1 MGTSEIDEMPMLS
14 PSYPQSNEID
24 GFQNQR
30 FVYRTRSASLSMPMS
45 SMDSFGDDSS
55 FVGYNGPLRSEGRT
69 SLVHM
74 SGPLYIS
81 HKPENSS
88 RPTPAAVVHKPTL
101 PTTEK
106 YPSIGSGEQ
115 NGWPNNDY
123 TGKNEHLLKS
133 GQLGMCSD
141 PYCTTCPT
149 DNHLKAQKKS
159 SKFSDMFD
167 HRFHN
172 MLYGDTKG
180 WAERTCSFLHPYIP
194 GVMNPH
200 AKIIQKWNKFFVI
213 SCLFA
218 VFIDPLFFFVLNVQ
232 QGNNCIVLNWPM
244 TKTIVILRSITD
256 IIYLVHILLQFRLA
270 YVVPE
275 SRVVG
280 AGDLVDHP
288 KKIAANYL
296 SGYFVIDFFVV
307 LPLPQIILLLV
318 LPKSIGSSGVN
329 YAKNLLWAA
338 ILLQY
343 NSRLYR
349 IYYLV
354 AGQSPSGFIFESI
367 WATFVINLLIIVV
380 SSNIVGS
387 LWYLF
392 GLQRV
397 NQCLQVAC
405 RSSNIERCMEFIDCG
420 HGTDY
425 TKFRSDITWGQ
436 WKNYTDACFTES
448 SFDFGIYKQAVDL
461 TTEPSVVTRYVY
473 SFFWGFQ
480 QISTLAGNQ
489 VPSYFLLEVVFTIA
503 IIGTGLLLFALLIG
517 NMQSFQQ
524 SLNRRRLE
532 MSLRRRD
539 VGQWMSHRR
548 FPEELRRRVL
558 EAERYNWA
566 ATRGVNEEMLLENLP
581 EDVQREIR
589 RHLFRFIKKVQIF
602 ALLDEPILDA
612 ICERLRLKTYIAG
625 SKVLYRGGLVDK
637 MVFIIRGK
645 MESIGEDGNVAFLSE
660 GDACGEEFLT
670 WCLEHSSIN
679 RDGKKIRI
687 PGHRL
692 LSNRLVRCL
701 TNVEAFILRAA
712 DLKEVTNLFARFS
725 RSPRVQGAI
734 RYKSPYRRRPV
745 QVAWRCKKKRQSRAD
760 SSSPRH

>member
-480 QISTLAGNQ
+480 
-489 VPSYFLLEVVFTIA
+489 Y
-503 IIGTGLLLFALLIG
+503 TGWQSSPELF
-517 NMQSFQQ
+517 
-524 SLNRRRLE
+524 
-532 MSLRRRD
+532 
-539 VGQWMSHRR
+539 
-548 FPEELRRRVL
+548 
-558 EAERYNWA
+558 
-566 ATRGVNEEMLLENLP
+566 
-581 EDVQREIR
+581 
-589 RHLFRFIKKVQIF
+589 
-602 ALLDEPILDA
+602 
-612 ICERLRLKTYIAG
+612 
-625 SKVLYRGGLVDK
+625 
-637 MVFIIRGK
+637 
-645 MESIGEDGNVAFLSE
+645 SIGSCFHNCYHRNGTPTFCTPDWKYAELSAVSKSQEVRNVSQAS
-660 GDACGEEFLT
+660 
-670 WCLEHSSIN
+670 
-679 RDGKKIRI
+679 
-687 PGHRL
+687 
-692 LSNRLVRCL
+692 
-701 TNVEAFILRAA
+701 
-712 DLKEVTNLFARFS
+712 
-725 RSPRVQGAI
+725 
-734 RYKSPYRRRPV
+734 
-745 QVAWRCKKKRQSRAD
+745 
-760 SSSPRH
+760 

>member
-307 LPLPQIILLLV
+307 LPLPQ
-318 LPKSIGSSGVN
+318 
-329 YAKNLLWAA
+329 
-338 ILLQY
+338 
-343 NSRLYR
+343 
-349 IYYLV
+349 
-354 AGQSPSGFIFESI
+354 
-367 WATFVINLLIIVV
+367 
-380 SSNIVGS
+380 
-387 LWYLF
+387 
-392 GLQRV
+392 RV

-480 QISTLAGNQ
+480 
-489 VPSYFLLEVVFTIA
+489 
-503 IIGTGLLLFALLIG
+503 
-517 NMQSFQQ
+517 
-524 SLNRRRLE
+524 
-532 MSLRRRD
+532 
-539 VGQWMSHRR
+539 
-548 FPEELRRRVL
+548 
-558 EAERYNWA
+558 
-566 ATRGVNEEMLLENLP
+566 
-581 EDVQREIR
+581 
-589 RHLFRFIKKVQIF
+589 VQIF

-725 RSPRVQGAI
+725 RSPRVQGVI